1 MTSEAKKP
9 RLNKKILASIVVII
23 IVVAAGSG
31 AAVFLLSKPSSSVSL
46 PAMSLTLVG
55 ANGQQKV
62 LNEKDIVGL
71 QSYTAKG
78 GLKSSGG
85 LMQNYGTYQGVPV
98 TELLNLVGGITS
110 DETLTVTGSDGYSMV
125 YTYNQTAN
133 GQGFTTY
140 DPLTGSEESPT
151 KPLTLVLSYEMNGSA
166 LTSDV
171 GPLRLVVLGPDGLL
185 TEGHFW
191 VKWVTTMAITSS
203 VEDWNVSV
211 IGTTTLV
218 MARQA
223 FTAEVNHVGVNYTDS
238 SGNVW
243 TGTTLSDW
251 VSWCNIN
258 GGISNA
264 SLAAGYSVTVY
275 GSGGSS
281 ATFRGSQVANNT
293 NIIVAVE
300 LNNALL
306 SPPYWPLTLVGSDVS
321 SQNQIECITQI
332 QIVSQNWSIVINGTS
347 AITYSQGDFANAVVM
362 NPGSYNDGA
371 TTWNGTPLSQLVTC
385 AENKGAISSSALTG
399 GYVVELTGA
408 DGNTATF
415 NNTCLESNNIIIADE
430 ANGGA
435 LPSNLAPL
443 VIEGQGASEQRKNSS
458 DSRNPS
464 FTDPGFTISSKGSL
478 RDETKI
484 CCAFGHIDCSACSL
498 HLFFCSKRRVK
509 HLV

>member
-1 MTSEAKKP
+1 MHARALACFLAWQYRNIFIYISLSSQPEGEDVTSEAK
-9 RLNKKILASIVVII
+9 RLRWNKKFLALIVAII
-23 IVVAAGSG
+23 IVVASASG
-31 AAVFLLSKPSSSVSL
+31 GAVYLLSKSSSVSL

-55 ANGQQKV
+55 ANGQEKV
-62 LNEKDIVGL
+62 LDKKDIVGL

-85 LMQNYGTYQGVPV
+85 EIQNYGTYQGVPV
-98 TELLNLVGGITS
+98 TELLSLVGGITS

-125 YTYNQTAN
+125 YTYNQTVNA
-133 GQGFTTY
+133 QGFTTY

-151 KPLTLVLSYEMNGSA
+151 KPLTLVLAYYENGSA

-191 VKWVTTMAITSS
+191 VKWVTTMAITSN
-203 VEDWNVSV
+203 VEDWNVNV

-223 FTAEVNHVGVNYTDS
+223 FAAEVNHVGVNYTDS

-264 SLAAGYSVTVY
+264 SLAAGYSVTVV
-275 GSGGSS
+275 GSSGAS
-281 ATFRGSQVANNT
+281 ATFTGSQVANNT
-293 NIIVAVE
+293 KIIVAVK

-321 SQNQIECITQI
+321 PQNQVEGITEI
-332 QIVSQNWSIVINGTS
+332 KIDPASWSIVINGTS
-347 AITYSQGDFANAVVM
+347 AVTYSQGNFANAVMM
-362 NPGSYNDGA
+362 NPASYNDGT
-371 TTWNGTPLSQLVTC
+371 TTWSGTPLSQLVTC
-385 AENKGAISSSALTG
+385 AENKGAISSSALTNG
-399 GYVVELTGA
+399 FTIKVIGA
-408 DGNTATF
+408 DGSTASF
-415 NNTCLESNNIIIADE
+415 SDSQLKSNNIIVANE
-430 ANGGA
+430 ANGKA

-443 VIEGQGASEQRKNSS
+443 ALEGQGLTSNEKIGQIQEIQIL
-458 DSRNPS
+458 PS
-464 FTDPGFTISSKGSL
+464 
-478 RDETKI
+478 
-484 CCAFGHIDCSACSL
+484 
-498 HLFFCSKRRVK
+498 
-509 HLV
+509 

>member
-9 RLNKKILASIVVII
+9 RWNKKILASIVVII
-23 IVVAAGSG
+23 IVVAAASG
-31 AAVFLLSKPSSSVSL
+31 AAVYFLSKSSGTVNL

-62 LNEKDIVGL
+62 LDEKDIVGL

-85 LMQNYGTYQGVPV
+85 MIQNYGTYQGVPV

-125 YTYNQTAN
+125 YTYNQTVNA
-133 GQGFTTY
+133 QGFTTY

-151 KPLTLVLSYEMNGSA
+151 KPLTLVLAYEMNGSA

-191 VKWVTTMAITSS
+191 VKWVTTMAITSN
-203 VEDWNVSV
+203 VQDWSVSV
-211 IGTTTLV
+211 VGTTTLV

-223 FTAEVNHVGVNYTDS
+223 FAAEVNHVGINYTDS

-281 ATFRGSQVANNT
+281 ATFTGSKVANNT

-321 SQNQIECITQI
+321 QQNQVEGITEI
-332 QIVSQNWSIVINGTS
+332 QIVSQSWSIVISGTS
-347 AITYSQGDFANAVVM
+347 AITYTQGDFANAVMM
-362 NPGSYNDGA
+362 NPGSYNDGT
-371 TTWNGTPLSQLVTC
+371 TTWSGTPLSQLVTC
-385 AENKGAISSSALTG
+385 AENKGAISSSALTA
-399 GYVVELTGA
+399 GYVIKVIGA
-408 DGNTATF
+408 DGKTATF
-415 NNTCLESNNIIIADE
+415 NNTRLESNNIIIADE

-443 VIEGQGASEQRKNSS
+443 VLEGQGLANNEKIAQIQEIQVSPIQ
-458 DSRNPS
+458 DS
-464 FTDPGFTISSKGSL
+464 
-478 RDETKI
+478 
-484 CCAFGHIDCSACSL
+484 
-498 HLFFCSKRRVK
+498 V
-509 HLV
+509 

>member
-1 MTSEAKKP
+1 VADAVFGQIGEHSHDLLMANTKYRNIFICISLSSHPEREVMTSETKKT
-9 RLNKKILASIVVII
+9 RWNKKFLALIAVII
-23 IVVAAGSG
+23 IIVASASG
-31 AAVFLLSKPSSSVSL
+31 AAVYLLSKSSSTVSL
-46 PAMSLTLVG
+46 PAISLTLVG
-55 ANGQQKV
+55 TNGQQKV
-62 LNEKDIVGL
+62 LNEKDIEGL

-85 LMQNYGTYQGVPV
+85 EIQDYGTYQGVPV
-98 TELLNLVGGITS
+98 TELLNLVGGMTN

-125 YTYNQTAN
+125 YTYNQTVNA
-133 GQGFTTY
+133 QGFTTY
-140 DPLTGSEESPT
+140 NPLTGSEESPT
-151 KPLTLVLSYEMNGSA
+151 KPLTLVLAYYENGSA
-166 LTSDV
+166 LTSAD
-171 GPLRLVVLGPDGLL
+171 GSLRLVVLGPDGLL

-223 FTAEVNHVGVNYTDS
+223 FAAEVNHVGVNYTDS

-275 GSGGSS
+275 GRGGSS
-281 ATFRGSQVANNT
+281 ATFTGSQVANNY
-293 NIIVAVE
+293 NIIVAVK

-306 SPPYWPLTLVGSDVS
+306 NPPYWPLTLVGSDVS
-321 SQNQIECITQI
+321 SQNQVEGITQI
-332 QIVSQNWSIVINGTS
+332 QIVSASWSIVINGTS
-347 AITYSQGDFANAVVM
+347 AITYSQGDFANAVMM
-362 NPGSYNDGA
+362 NPGRYNDGT
-371 TTWNGTPLSQLVTC
+371 TTWSGTPLSQLVTC
-385 AENKGAISSSALTG
+385 AENKGAISSSALTA
-399 GYVVELTGA
+399 GYVVKVIGA
-408 DGNTATF
+408 DGKTATF
-415 NNTCLESNNIIIADE
+415 NNTRLESNNMIIADE

-443 VIEGQGASEQRKNSS
+443 VLEGQGLANNEKIAQIQEIQVSPIQ
-458 DSRNPS
+458 DS
-464 FTDPGFTISSKGSL
+464 
-478 RDETKI
+478 
-484 CCAFGHIDCSACSL
+484 
-498 HLFFCSKRRVK
+498 V
-509 HLV
+509 